1 MRFSPLPI
9 IRGHWRALVD
19 VRTGRADKWARM
31 MLLIPFAIAVVGFWR
46 QWSIGNPAGL
56 LAAIALMA
64 GMLVGA
70 FAQMTTL
77 RLRVEEWAQD
87 HDRDQLHYERDAL
100 DETVAHLLMAVLTS
114 VAAAVLLVALMNL
127 TPESGLRPWLTAA
140 AIWATSYVALLLLL
154 VLPRM
159 YFAYTQ
165 AVNVRA
171 PLSGYNKGAMTD
183 HYDEDRFNDRRAA

>member
-9 IRGHWRALVD
+9 VRGHWRALVD
-19 VRTGRADKWARM
+19 VRTGRADVRARF
-31 MLLIPFAIAVVGFWR
+31 LLLLPVGIAILGTWR
-46 QWSIGNPAGL
+46 HWTIGNPSGL

-77 RLRVEEWAQD
+77 RLRIEEWAHD

-114 VAAAVLLVALMNL
+114 VVAAVILVALMNL
-127 TPESGLRPWLTAA
+127 IPESALRPWLTGA

-159 YFAYTQ
+159 YYAYTK
-165 AVNVRA
+165 AANVRA
-171 PLSGYNKGAMTD
+171 SLSGYNKGKLAD
-183 HYDEDRFNDRRAA
+183 HYDEERFDSHRAA